1 MMSPEIESKPRS
13 SWQDYCLWGCQCG
26 LLHTIQVISSSVA
39 WEIFLC
45 ASSMLPKEISH
56 YVVKALPLPLGIFLY
71 NTSEK
76 AFVVTVVDAN
86 TLLLTLISADG
97 HHNAKARSRQL
108 SVLPSA
114 SWACRVQRLLRL
126 SVSLSLAFI
135 PLPISSFSVTFWYKL
150 KKKTQI
156 LYLPYCFD
164 NRIGV
169 LDELVIK
176 CWLALLGPVAETR
189 LMTKL

>member
-1 MMSPEIESKPRS
+1 MIDCIWNPQCPSLVYTIKWCWMMMSPEIESKPRS

-114 SWACRVQRLLRL
+114 SRACRVQRLLRL

-150 KKKTQI
+150 KKKNTDIISAI
-156 LYLPYCFD
+156 LF
-164 NRIGV
+164 
-169 LDELVIK
+169 
-176 CWLALLGPVAETR
+176 W
-189 LMTKL
+189 